1 MVQQRYQMNFCKS
14 AEIPTAWM
22 AKLKG
27 VDCGCSPLKIVLDL
41 AYRLGKLNF
50 QSLMGKI
57 SARFRRRGV
66 PWTLAELKRLGQKPD
81 SVLARRLRR
90 TIQEVVFTG
99 QSRRVGLPIPFRRW
113 TSGEIKRLGTLTDA
127 ELSRRLRRPEHH
139 IRNQRLAFKIPSFKP
154 RGPDRQWSL
163 AKIRLIG
170 TRPDKELAKQ
180 ANRSCA
186 AVAERRWALKIPA
199 FRPPSGYSMR

>member
-1 MVQQRYQMNFCKS
+1 
-14 AEIPTAWM
+14 
-22 AKLKG
+22 
-27 VDCGCSPLKIVLDL
+27 
-41 AYRLGKLNF
+41 
-50 QSLMGKI
+50 MGKI

-90 TIQEVVFTG
+90 TIKEVVFTR
-99 QSRRVGLPIPFRRW
+99 QIRRVGLPIPF
-113 TSGEIKRLGTLTDA
+113 
-127 ELSRRLRRPEHH
+127 RRLRRPEHH

-154 RGPDRQWSL
+154 RGPYRQWSL
-163 AKIRLIG
+163 AEIRLIG